1 MEEKEGASD
10 PVEEDDDE
18 DYDPTEDVDEDDD
31 EDDVHGMSTSCS
43 TIPSCTLSE
52 AKRKVVDEAFE
63 QMFGYKFG
71 TRFLPKRRRTDAP
84 QSQTDIV
91 LSRIFGPTVAA
102 QILATCS
109 SVTDMQVQRA
119 PLPTKTVT
127 MVAEVKRYA
136 GQTISVKRKVSSS
149 DTRTAGSVSVPNGQ
163 SKPQGLDS
171 LLQELEGPGKISTV
185 EKTSADWESF
195 KQDAGVEGEIEKQA
209 QGKNAYLVKQDF
221 LERVDQRSFVQEKA
235 KRDLERS
242 KRGK

>member
-71 TRFLPKRRRTDAP
+71 TRSLPKRRRTDAP

-102 QILATCS
+102 QISATCS

-149 DTRTAGSVSVPNGQ
+149 DTNQPVPCRYPMVKVNHKDSTHCCKNWKGLGKYRLSRDVS
-163 SKPQGLDS
+163 
-171 LLQELEGPGKISTV
+171 
-185 EKTSADWESF
+185 
-195 KQDAGVEGEIEKQA
+195 
-209 QGKNAYLVKQDF
+209 
-221 LERVDQRSFVQEKA
+221 
-235 KRDLERS
+235 
-242 KRGK
+242 